1 MTRKPKVTQADLNSP
16 DPDVRAMAQAIASGR
31 YVAGVDNKIVSH
43 PPIIC
48 PRGAD
53 PIDTQYVYKGWKARF
68 TCPTCRRTA
77 WFHLNFLGQRKVV
90 CDGAK
95 FTKLTADEVK
105 AAAL

>member
-1 MTRKPKVTQADLNSP
+1 MTRKPKVTEADLNSP

-43 PPIIC
+43 PPRVC
-48 PRGAD
+48 AREGDA
-53 PIDTQYVYKGWKARF
+53 QYVYKGWKAEF
-68 TCPTCRRTA
+68 ACPTCGRRA
-77 WFHLNFLGQRKVV
+77 WFHLNFLGRRSVV

-105 AAAL
+105 ARTL